1 MTSFFL
7 MMVLASAG
15 VGVAAGALAVPWLAN
30 AAMKRA
36 YQRSLAWWNE
46 SLQGVIAYRAGHGGA
61 WPKPSYAGSVGALGV
76 WLNDAKS
83 QAKRK
88 VLTHERACALREA
101 GIDVESDCSSRS
113 EREQARRCTFRPTIL
128 QRVALALAC
137 GAWFVALSV
146 LGLPLQLSVPLSLCG
161 VAMAA
166 CVVCD
171 VRARMIPLEC
181 CGCLLLG
188 GIAFQLIDGGVA
200 GIAAGFAS
208 AAVVLA
214 VCWMANRVARDV
226 GGSVGQGDVRCMT
239 ALAVLS
245 GPASLIG
252 AASCYVAAGLF
263 SLIGLASRRLKRQDG
278 IPMAPFLT
286 LWMIF
291 GTVATR

>member
-15 VGVAAGALAVPWLAN
+15 VGVAAGALAVPWLADI
-30 AAMKRA
+30 AMKRA
-36 YQRSLAWWNE
+36 YRRSLSWWNE
-46 SLQGVIAYRAGHGGA
+46 SLQGAIAYRAGHAGV
-61 WPKPSYAGSVGALGV
+61 WPKSSDAGSAGALGM
-76 WLNDAKS
+76 WLDDVKS

-101 GIDVESDCSSRS
+101 GIDVGQDCSSRG
-113 EREQARRCTFRPTIL
+113 EREQARRCSFRPTAL
-128 QRVALALAC
+128 QRIVLALAC
-137 GAWFVALSV
+137 GAWFAALPAF
-146 LGLPLQLSVPLSLCG
+146 GLPLQLSAPLSLCS

-166 CVVCD
+166 GVVCD

-188 GIAFQLIDGGVA
+188 GVAFQLLNGGVA
-200 GIAAGFAS
+200 GVVAGFAS

-214 VCWMANRVARDV
+214 VCWIANRVACDA

-252 AASCYVAAGLF
+252 AASCYIVAGLF
-263 SLIGLASRRLKRQDG
+263 SLVGLASRRLKRQDG

-291 GTVATR
+291 GTVVAR